1 MRLQATGV
9 SGAESV
15 FALLRARRFRVALRK
30 QHHMCHS
37 NRQSIAQRGTHIRIA
52 HAAVRNRLQ
61 NAAAANAF
69 VEVAT
74 IRRRQR
80 VTIAVLIAAARQQRE
95 ETKAGDDSEPQARA
109 SRRASAQGVQGGKF
123 LQCAQG

>member
-9 SGAESV
+9 SGADSV
-15 FALLRARRFRVALRK
+15 FALLRARRFRIALRN
-30 QHHMCHS
+30 HHMCHS